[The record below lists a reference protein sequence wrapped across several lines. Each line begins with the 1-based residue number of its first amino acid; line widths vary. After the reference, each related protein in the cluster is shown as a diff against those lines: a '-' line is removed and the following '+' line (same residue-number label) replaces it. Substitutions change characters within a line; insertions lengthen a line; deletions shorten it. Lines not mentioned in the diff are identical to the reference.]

1 MDVAAATIFRISWE
15 AWRELGAE
23 FDPDAARPSDRIH
36 GGDLFTPAA
45 LTAKAIEQIRS
56 LTEQALFHQYQK

>member
-23 FDPDAARPSDRIH
+23 FDPDAARPSVT
-36 GGDLFTPAA
+36 GFMV
-45 LTAKAIEQIRS
+45 AISSR
-56 LTEQALFHQYQK
+56 LPR